1 MEYEAVIGLETHV
14 QLKTKSKMWCGCA
27 NQYGSE
33 PNTNVCPVC
42 LGMPGVL
49 PVPNDEALRLTVL
62 TGFLLN
68 CEIPR
73 FAKFDRKSYFYPD
86 APKNYQLTQYDKPS
100 TQNGFVEFEFS
111 GTGFQSV
118 GGQDARPTMARVRI
132 TRAHLEEDVGK
143 LMHFDRNSGV
153 DFNRAGVPLM
163 EIVSEPDITGADMA
177 YAYLNALKDILI
189 YGNVS
194 DCDMEKG
201 MVRCDVNISV
211 RPVGTK
217 ELGAK
222 IEIKNMNSFSGV
234 RRAAEYEIA
243 RQIAAVKRGEK
254 LIQSTR
260 RWDDEAGITD
270 EMRTKEHAHDYRY
283 FPDPDLMPLAPT
295 DAWLAEVKSRV
306 VELPLAR
313 KQRFMREYQ
322 LPASDAEIFKNDV
335 SLGNYFELT
344 MLAAQVKNPK
354 TIANLI
360 TNLVSREL
368 SKENTIRKIKL
379 DELHRG
385 EPNQDTDFSDFKF
398 KPLTPFDLKLEP
410 KQLVELAELIDEKTI
425 GSAAAQ
431 QVFAE
436 MFETGK
442 SPSVIVQEKGLAQ
455 VSDTGAIEKFCDEAI
470 GANPNSVSDYKN
482 GKIAA
487 LNFLKGQVMKLSKG
501 KANPNL
507 AGEILERK
515 LKG

>member
-14 QLKTKSKMWCGCA
+14 QLKTRSKMWCGCA
-27 NQYGSE
+27 NAFGAP

-42 LGMPGVL
+42 LGLPGVL

-62 TGFLLN
+62 TGFLLH

-86 APKNYQLTQYDKPS
+86 MPKNYQITQYDKPS
-100 TQNGFVEFEFS
+100 TANGFVEFEFND
-111 GTGFQSV
+111 GL
-118 GGQDARPTMARVRI
+118 ARVRI

-143 LMHFDRNSGV
+143 STHFDRHSGV

-163 EIVSEPDITGADMA
+163 EIVSEPDLTSADMA
-177 YAYLNALKDILI
+177 YAYLNALKEILMQ
-189 YGNVS
+189 GGVS

-201 MVRCDVNISV
+201 MVRCDVNVSV

-234 RRAAEYEIA
+234 RRALEYEIP
-243 RQIAAVKRGEK
+243 RQIEVVKQGGK

-260 RWDDEAGITD
+260 RWDDEAGVTE

-283 FPDPDLMPLAPT
+283 FPDPDLMPTAPT
-295 DAWLAEVKSRV
+295 DGWLAEVKARV

-313 KQRFMREYQ
+313 KQRFMRDYQ
-322 LPASDAEIFKNDV
+322 LPAGDAGVFQSDLE
-335 SLGNYFELT
+335 LGNYFEGI
-344 MLAAQVKNPK
+344 AKQAKNPK
-354 TIANLI
+354 AVANWVINNLRAKLAESNSRREETPTDVSGVDQSRLTSAATGI
-360 TNLVSREL
+360 TLADLR
-368 SKENTIRKIKL
+368 
-379 DELHRG
+379 
-385 EPNQDTDFSDFKF
+385 F
-398 KPLTPFDLKLEP
+398 KPGALLELVA
-410 KQLVELAELIDEKTI
+410 LVEARTI
-425 GSAAAQ
+425 SSSAAQ

-436 MFETGK
+436 MFDTGK
-442 SPSVIVQEKGLAQ
+442 SPAVIVQEKGLAQ
-455 VSDTGAIEKFCDEAI
+455 VSDTGAIEKFCDDAI
-470 GANPNSVSDYKN
+470 AANPGPAADFKA
-482 GKIAA
+482 GKVAA

-501 KANPNL
+501 KANPAV

-515 LKG
+515 LKA

>member
-73 FAKFDRKSYFYPD
+73 HAKFDRKNYFYPD

-100 TQNGFVEFEFS
+100 TQNGFVEFEF
-111 GTGFQSV
+111 
-118 GGQDARPTMARVRI
+118 GGNISRVRI

-143 LMHFDRNSGV
+143 SFHFDRNSGV

-163 EIVSEPDITGADMA
+163 EIVSEPDITSADQA
-177 YAYLNALKDILI
+177 YDYLNALKDILI

-243 RQIAAVKRGEK
+243 RQIEVLKKGGK

-260 RWDDEAGITD
+260 RWDDVAEITE

-283 FPDPDLMPLAPT
+283 FPEPDLMPLAPT
-295 DAWLAEVKSRV
+295 DEWLAEVKSRV

-313 KQRFMREYQ
+313 KQRFMRDYQ
-322 LPASDAEIFKNDV
+322 LPASDAETFVNDV
-335 SLGNYFELT
+335 PLGNYFE
-344 MLAAQVKNPK
+344 AIAKQSKNPK
-354 TIANLI
+354 AVANWVI
-360 TNLVSREL
+360 NNLRA
-368 SKENTIRKIKL
+368 KL
-379 DELHRG
+379 TESQTTLADL
-385 EPNQDTDFSDFKF
+385 KF
-398 KPLTPFDLKLEP
+398 KPAGVIELAG
-410 KQLVELAELIDEKTI
+410 LVESKII
-425 GSAAAQ
+425 SSSAAQ

-442 SPSVIVQEKGLAQ
+442 SPAIIVQEKGLAQ
-455 VSDTGAIEKFCDEAI
+455 VSDTGAIEKFCDEVIA
-470 GANPNSVSDYKN
+470 ANPGPANDFKA
-482 GKIAA
+482 GRTAA
-487 LNFLKGQVMKLSKG
+487 LNFLKGRVMQLSKG

-507 AGEILERK
+507 IGEILEKK
-515 LKG
+515 LKA

>member
-14 QLKTKSKMWCGCA
+14 QLNTKSKMWCGCA

-42 LGMPGVL
+42 LGLPGVL
-49 PVPNDEALRLTVL
+49 PVPNDEALRKTVL
-62 TGFLLN
+62 TGYLLN

-86 APKNYQLTQYDKPS
+86 MPKNYQLTQYDKPS
-100 TQNGFVEFEFS
+100 TANGFVEFAFN
-111 GTGFQSV
+111 GAGSV
-118 GGQDARPTMARVRI
+118 DGLARVRI

-143 LMHFDRNSGV
+143 STHFDRHSGL

-163 EIVSEPDITGADMA
+163 EIVSEPDITSAEMA
-177 YAYLNALKDILI
+177 YAYLNALTEILHQ
-189 YGNVS
+189 GGVS

-243 RQIAAVKRGEK
+243 RQIEVVKRGDK

-260 RWDDEAGITD
+260 RWDDVAGIT
-270 EMRTKEHAHDYRY
+270 EQMRTKEDAHDYRY

-295 DAWLAEVKSRV
+295 DAWLAEVQSLV

-313 KQRFMREYQ
+313 KQRFIRDYQ
-322 LPASDAEIFKNDV
+322 LPAGDAEVFKSNV
-335 SLGNYFELT
+335 ALGNYFEGI
-344 MLAAQVKNPK
+344 AKQSKNPK
-354 TIANLI
+354 AVANWI
-360 TNLVSREL
+360 INNLL
-368 SKENTIRKIKL
+368 SKLAEANGREKAEQGALGLEAADLKL
-379 DELHRG
+379 TSLADL
-385 EPNQDTDFSDFKF
+385 KF
-398 KPLTPFDLKLEP
+398 KPAALLELVN
-410 KQLVELAELIDEKTI
+410 LVEAKTI
-425 GSAAAQ
+425 SNSAAQ

-436 MFETGK
+436 MFESGK
-442 SPSVIVQEKGLAQ
+442 VPAVIVQEKGLAQ

-470 GANPNSVSDYKN
+470 AANPAPVADYKA
-482 GKIAA
+482 GKVAA
-487 LNFLKGQVMKLSKG
+487 LNSLKGQVMKLSKG
-501 KANPNL
+501 KANPAL
-507 AGEILERK
+507 VGEILERK
-515 LKG
+515 LK

>member
-62 TGFLLN
+62 TGYLLN

-111 GTGFQSV
+111 GAGSAN
-118 GGQDARPTMARVRI
+118 GLGRVRI

-143 LMHFDRNSGV
+143 SFHFDRNSGV

-163 EIVSEPDITGADMA
+163 EIVSEPDITSADMA
-177 YAYLNALKDILI
+177 YAYLNALKDILSNP
-189 YGNVS
+189 GGREEDRVS

-211 RPVGTK
+211 RPVGSK

-243 RQIAAVKRGEK
+243 RQIAAVQRGEK

-260 RWDDEAGITD
+260 RWDDEAGVTD

-295 DAWLAEVKSRV
+295 DAWLEEVKSRAW
-306 VELPLAR
+306 ELPLAR
-313 KQRFMREYQ
+313 KQRLAREFYITPYDAGVLSQ
-322 LPASDAEIFKNDV
+322 NSILGKYFENQIHFAPPEKVIDYGKPIANYIINSLPAYAQATGQAPESVIYNIPQSGVFDV
-335 SLGNYFELT
+335 AKAQLT
-344 MLAAQVKNPK
+344 GM
-354 TIANLI
+354 I
-360 TNLVSREL
+360 
-368 SKENTIRKIKL
+368 
-379 DELHRG
+379 
-385 EPNQDTDFSDFKF
+385 
-398 KPLTPFDLKLEP
+398 
-410 KQLVELAELIDEKTI
+410 
-425 GSAAAQ
+425 SASAGQ
-431 QVFAE
+431 IVFQK
-436 MFETGK
+436 MCETGK
-442 SPSVIVQEKGLAQ
+442 APDFLIQELGLAQ
-455 VSDTGAIEKFCDEAI
+455 VSDTGAIEKFCDDAI
-470 GANPNSVSDYKN
+470 AANPNSVADYKS
-482 GKIAA
+482 GKVAA

-507 AGEILERK
+507 IGEILEKK
-515 LKG
+515 LKK